1 MKAMILAAGLGTR
14 MRPLT
19 DHCPKPLLPLL
30 LQPMLDHILAQLPRH
45 GIRDVIINLYHHA
58 DQLARWLGDGSRW
71 GVHLSLSFEPEILGT
86 AGALKRVEPLLRDA
100 PFLVLNADV
109 LIDMDLQA
117 LWHWHCQRQA
127 LVTMVL
133 RPDPAARSYGAVVVD
148 AADRVRLINGRPST
162 HVLAPGQ
169 ETMFACVQV
178 VDPQVLERIPPDG
191 FSMTTTDLYP
201 ALIECND
208 AVYGY
213 RYTGYWIDIGT
224 PERYLQAHWDM
235 LEGALGDSW
244 SQHLPAGCCV
254 VLSAD
259 DTPPRAPG
267 VTLVPPVVLG
277 PGVEL
282 APNVHLGPYAV
293 LGTGCRLAPGAVVRE
308 SVLWNGVQV
317 GAGAHVRG
325 CALATGVQVP
335 AASTLVQAVL
345 SGEEACLATPNRM
358 RCARK

>member
-30 LQPMLDHILAQLPRH
+30 LQPMLDHILTQLPRH
-45 GIRDVIINLYHHA
+45 GIHDVIINLHYHA

-100 PFLVLNADV
+100 PFFVLNADV
-109 LIDMDLQA
+109 LIDVDLQA
-117 LWHWHCQRQA
+117 LWHRHCQHQA

-133 RPDPAARSYGAVVVD
+133 RPDPAARSYGAVLVD
-148 AADRVRLINGRPST
+148 ADNRVRLINGRPARRGPAT
-162 HVLAPGQ
+162 GQ

-178 VDPQVLERIPPDG
+178 VDPQVLERIPPDC
-191 FSMTTTDLYP
+191 FSMTTSDVYP
-201 ALIECND
+201 ALIECHE

-213 RYTGYWIDIGT
+213 RYTGYWMDIGT

-235 LEGALGDSW
+235 LDGVLGDAW
-244 SQHLPAGCCV
+244 VPRLPTGSHV
-254 VLSAD
+254 VLRLD
-259 DTPPRAPG
+259 DTSPMAPG

-277 PGVEL
+277 SDVEL
-282 APNVHLGPYAV
+282 APDVHLGPYAV
-293 LGTGCRLAPGAVVRE
+293 LGVGCRLAPGAIVRE
-308 SVLWNGVQV
+308 SVLWEGVQV
-317 GAGAHVRG
+317 GAGAQVRG

-345 SGEEACLATPNRM
+345 SR
-358 RCARK
+358 

>member
-45 GIRDVIINLYHHA
+45 GIHDVIINLHHHA

-100 PFLVLNADV
+100 PFFVLNADV
-109 LIDMDLQA
+109 LIDVDLQA

-133 RPDPAARSYGAVVVD
+133 RPDPAARSYGAVIVD
-148 AADRVRLINGRPST
+148 ADGRVRLINGRPST
-162 HVLAPGQ
+162 HVPVRGE

-178 VDPQVLERIPPDG
+178 VDPQVLEHIPPDC
-191 FSMTTTDLYP
+191 FITTTSDVYP
-201 ALIECND
+201 ALLERNE

-213 RYTGYWIDIGT
+213 RYTGYWMDIGV
-224 PERYLQAHWDM
+224 PERYLQAHRD
-235 LEGALGDSW
+235 LLDGALGDSW
-244 SQHLPAGCCV
+244 IQRLPAGSRV
-254 VLSAD
+254 VLHPD
-259 DTPPRAPG
+259 DMPQTVPG

-277 PGVEL
+277 PDVEL
-282 APNVHLGPYAV
+282 APDVCLGPYAV
-293 LGTGCRLAPGAVVRE
+293 LGTGCRLAHGAMVRE
-308 SVLWNGVQV
+308 SVLWDGVQV
-317 GAGAHVRG
+317 GAAAQVRG

-335 AASTLVQAVL
+335 AASTLVQAIP
-345 SGEEACLATPNRM
+345 SG
-358 RCARK
+358 

>member
-30 LQPMLDHILAQLPRH
+30 LQPILDHILAQLPRH
-45 GIRDVIINLYHHA
+45 GIRDVIINLHHHA

-133 RPDPAARSYGAVVVD
+133 RPDPAARSYGAVIVD
-148 AADRVRLINGRPST
+148 ADGRVRLLNGRPST
-162 HVLAPGQ
+162 HVPATGQ

-191 FSMTTTDLYP
+191 FSMTTTDVYP
-201 ALIECND
+201 ALIERHA

-213 RYTGYWIDIGT
+213 HYTGYWMDIGA

-235 LEGALGDSW
+235 LDGALGDSW
-244 SQHLPAGCCV
+244 SQRLPAGSHV
-254 VLSAD
+254 VLRPGD
-259 DTPPRAPG
+259 MPLMAPG

-277 PGVEL
+277 PEVEL
-282 APNVHLGPYAV
+282 APGVHLGPYAV
-293 LGTGCRLAPGAVVRE
+293 LGAGCRLASGSMVRD
-308 SVLWNGVQV
+308 SVLWDGVQV
-317 GAGAHVRG
+317 GAGAQVRG

-335 AASTLVQAVL
+335 AASIMVQEVR
-345 SGEEACLATPNRM
+345 SG
-358 RCARK
+358 

>member
-45 GIRDVIINLYHHA
+45 GIRDVIINLHHHA

-71 GVHLSLSFEPEILGT
+71 GVHLSLSYEPEILGT

-133 RPDPAARSYGAVVVD
+133 RPDPAARSYGAVIVD
-148 AADRVRLINGRPST
+148 ADDRVCLINGRPST
-162 HVLAPGQ
+162 DVPATGQ
-169 ETMFACVQV
+169 EMMFACMQV
-178 VDPQVLERIPPDG
+178 VDPQVLEHIPPDC
-191 FSMTTTDLYP
+191 FSMTTTDVYP
-201 ALIECND
+201 ALIERY
-208 AVYGY
+208 AGVYGY
-213 RYTGYWIDIGT
+213 RYTGYWMDIGA

-235 LEGALGDSW
+235 LDGALGDAW
-244 SQHLPAGCCV
+244 VQRLPAGSRV
-254 VLSAD
+254 VLRLD
-259 DTPPRAPG
+259 DMPLMAPG

-277 PGVEL
+277 PDVKL
-282 APNVHLGPYAV
+282 APDVHLGPYAV
-293 LGTGCRLAPGAVVRE
+293 LGAECRLASGAVVRD
-308 SVLWNGVQV
+308 SVLWEGVQV
-317 GAGAHVRG
+317 GAGAQVRG

-345 SGEEACLATPNRM
+345 SG
-358 RCARK
+358 